1 MGFEKKSFEK
11 RVKRGKRRGRANRKR
26 QGISNSEGR
35 KRKGTTT
42 KFRLDKRKI
51 STIMKIIQHIYVQNM
66 LKAIN
71 NSLTNFLK

>member
-26 QGISNSEGR
+26 QGIPNSGGR

-42 KFRLDKRKI
+42 KFRLDKR
-51 STIMKIIQHIYVQNM
+51 
-66 LKAIN
+66 N
-71 NSLTNFLK
+71 NKLIKRRRSEGPRRFI